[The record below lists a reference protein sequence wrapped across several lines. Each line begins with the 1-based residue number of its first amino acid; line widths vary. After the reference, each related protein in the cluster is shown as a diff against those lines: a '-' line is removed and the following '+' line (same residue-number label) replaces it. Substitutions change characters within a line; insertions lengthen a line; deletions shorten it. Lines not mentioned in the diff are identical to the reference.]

1 MHVATPAKLWTV
13 EEVQA
18 LPDDGNRYEV
28 VDGELFVT
36 PPPSWRH
43 GTASKL
49 LFVRLHLYAAEHGVA
64 DVHHAPA
71 DVPYG
76 PRTAVQPDLFAVPL
90 VDGRRPRTWEEAGRL
105 LLAVEVLSPSSARAD
120 RTVKRR
126 LYQREGVPEYWV
138 VDVDARLV
146 ERWRPDDQRP
156 ELLTETIEW
165 RPDPARPP
173 LVIDLAAYFAEVV
186 GD

>member
-1 MHVATPAKLWTV
+1 M
-13 EEVQA
+13 
-18 LPDDGNRYEV
+18 
-28 VDGELFVT
+28 
-36 PPPSWRH
+36 
-43 GTASKL
+43 
-49 LFVRLHLYAAEHGVA
+49 
-64 DVHHAPA
+64 
-71 DVPYG
+71 
-76 PRTAVQPDLFAVPL
+76 
-90 VDGRRPRTWEEAGRL
+90 
-105 LLAVEVLSPSSARAD
+105 
-120 RTVKRR
+120 
-126 LYQREGVPEYWV
+126 PEYWV